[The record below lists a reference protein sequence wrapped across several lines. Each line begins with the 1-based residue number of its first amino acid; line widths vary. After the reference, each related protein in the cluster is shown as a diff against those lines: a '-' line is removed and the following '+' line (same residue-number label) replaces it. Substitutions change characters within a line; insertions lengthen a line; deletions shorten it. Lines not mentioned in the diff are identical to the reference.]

1 MRNSLDRYMYS
12 TTQLVNKQTCGSSVI
27 LFPSSSSRWALQ
39 HFLPDKCEGDH
50 PDEAQDDPAAAGQR
64 RRAGGEPRRVVVAA
78 VVHGVT
84 PGVVGVQ
91 HRGAGAP
98 SHGARHPS
106 RWAVTGARHPRS
118 VTARH
123 AAARRPRAVTGAE
136 TARVSC
142 SIDAVRTQPCA
153 AHCICHLWRVG
164 DMIMLMGDGK
174 M

>member
-1 MRNSLDRYMYS
+1 MYS
-12 TTQLVNKQTCGSSVI
+12 TTQLINKQTCDSSVI

-39 HFLPDKCEGDH
+39 HFLPDKCKGDH
-50 PDEAQDDPAAAGQR
+50 PDEAHDDPAAAGQR
-64 RRAGGEPRRVVVAA
+64 RRAGGEPRRVVVAV

-98 SHGARHPS
+98 SHGARHP
-106 RWAVTGARHPRS
+106 RS

-123 AAARRPRAVTGAE
+123 TDARRPRAVTGAE

-164 DMIMLMGDGK
+164 DNDHADG
-174 M
+174 